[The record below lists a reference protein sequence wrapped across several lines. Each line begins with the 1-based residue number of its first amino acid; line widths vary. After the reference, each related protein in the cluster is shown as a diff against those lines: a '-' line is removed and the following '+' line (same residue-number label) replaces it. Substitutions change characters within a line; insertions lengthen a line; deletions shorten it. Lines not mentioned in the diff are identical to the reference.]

1 MLNAV
6 MATELNDYEMRNV
19 RPVDAVDDIRKAAE
33 HAAVN
38 LYDRFEV
45 RLMVPMVLN
54 SCQVVVEMQ
63 IPEKIVDTFSI
74 GPHLRGISSYLLKYC
89 GNKYTDAVVGKRL
102 LDYTVIPAPES
113 DENQY
118 SMTDRLRAISD
129 FARLLENADKESLDK
144 IGRIIEILKS

>member
-1 MLNAV
+1 M
-6 MATELNDYEMRNV
+6 NDSKYIQIEFASSTR
-19 RPVDAVDDIRKAAE
+19 RAVDAVDDIRKAAE

-45 RLMVPMVLN
+45 RLMVPMVVN
-54 SCQVVVEMQ
+54 NCQVVMELQ
-63 IPEKIVDTFSI
+63 IPASKADTFSI
-74 GPHLRGISSYLLKYC
+74 GPHLKGISSYLLKYC
-89 GNKYTDAVVGKRL
+89 DHKYNDALVGARL